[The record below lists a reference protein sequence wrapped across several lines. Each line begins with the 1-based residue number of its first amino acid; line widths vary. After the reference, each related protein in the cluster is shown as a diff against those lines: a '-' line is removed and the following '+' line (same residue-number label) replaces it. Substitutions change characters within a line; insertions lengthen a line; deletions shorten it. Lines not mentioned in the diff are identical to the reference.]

1 MSFSDV
7 YRKTLLNKGG
17 SVLASDIMH
26 SKNTTN
32 RTFTND
38 YTYKK
43 GQLQKLNMEIVDID
57 TRRVSKDKNTYDKDI
72 YFRPDTIIDVGSYL
86 IYDDGVY
93 LVDGFN
99 KDYINPKC
107 MATECNQELYF
118 PDLSLDA
125 IPCTATNSGY
135 GVKLN
140 NTTEFTIGSMSNIK
154 IKVQS
159 NEITRKIKPNR
170 RFIFNHSEHGIY
182 EIKDIEVYNTGILLF
197 TCDKSLYRPQY
208 DDLENNIA
216 DCGVLPDEPTE
227 EPKPATYNIIGC
239 DSDNMVIN
247 TTEIFTLEPSNNNVE
262 WRLNEEYEVGVAEI
276 VSTND
281 SSCTVKC
288 LKVDNVFELKALID
302 NKEVGSRVIFTSKR

>member
-107 MATECNQELYF
+107 MATECNQL
-118 PDLSLDA
+118 LSFSFTKNPIYCIA
-125 IPCTATNSGY
+125 EGESY
-135 GVKLN
+135 GVKI
-140 NTTEFTIGSMSNIK
+140 TGGTEFNAQVDT
-154 IKVQS
+154 KVKVTVQD
-159 NEITRKIKPNR
+159 NEETRKLKPDH
-170 RFIFNHSEHGIY
+170 RFIFNHSEYGIY
-182 EIKDIEVYNTGILLF
+182 KIGDITVYKSGLLTLTCQKDQYQKG
-197 TCDKSLYRPQY
+197 Y

-216 DCGVLPDEPTE
+216 YNGVIPDEPTE
-227 EPKPATYNIIGC
+227 EPKPVAYKILGC

-247 TTEIFTLEPSNNNVE
+247 TAEIFTLEPQNNNVE
-262 WRLNEEYEVGVAEI
+262 WKLNEEYEVGVAEI
-276 VSTND
+276 ISTND

-288 LKVDNVFELKALID
+288 LKADNVFELKALID
-302 NKEVGSRVIFTSKR
+302 NEEVGSRVIFTSKR